1 MRNYIFAL
9 ILILLSYFQVISF
22 FKLTILST
30 FTPAIYFYKNLSF
43 EVKDFYIFYT
53 NIEGIRKENINLKSK
68 VLELELASSVSRV
81 GDINLEELNRTKNL
95 FTSDN
100 YFENNVVRY
109 SQVLFYN
116 PSFSKLLVTNNDKDS
131 KIKNGNLVLYGR
143 NLIGVVSNISSNII
157 EVRLLSAKD
166 FDLNTIIVTKSG
178 NKVKT
183 VTSGDKFDGL
193 AINNLLSTEQVGDGD
208 IVITSSTNENIPSD
222 LIIGK
227 LDRIEGISSQTFRKA
242 FIKKFY
248 DLNYIN
254 YVGILVND

>member
-1 MRNYIFAL
+1 MRKYIFAL
-9 ILILLSYFQVISF
+9 ILVLLSYFQVISF
-22 FKLTILST
+22 FKLTFLST
-30 FTPAIYFYKNLSF
+30 FTPVIYFYKILSF
-43 EVKDFYIFYT
+43 EAKDLYIFYT
-53 NIEGIRKENINLKSK
+53 NIEGIRKENINLKNK
-68 VLELELASSVSRV
+68 VLELELTSSITRV
-81 GDINLEELNRTKNL
+81 GDLNSDELNRTKNL

-100 YFENNVVRY
+100 FFDKRAVIY

-116 PSFSKLLVTNNDKDS
+116 PSFSKLLVTNNDTSS

-157 EVRLLSAKD
+157 EVKLLSATD

-178 NKVKT
+178 DKVKT

-193 AINNLLSTEQVGDGD
+193 AINNLLSTEQAADGD

-242 FIKKFY
+242 LIKKFY
-248 DLNYIN
+248 DLNSIN